1 MSSSGT
7 FASNVSDDILDRF
20 YSIPASTSAAVLPGL
35 THESTLA
42 VLEVLRDDFRTHHP
56 FINDIGFLKQV
67 PVDLRWVY
75 ATNGHL
81 FPVNLPIMYWQ
92 CMHSVARRNSSRMLI
107 TRRTFRNCYL
117 LQ

>member
-20 YSIPASTSAAVLPGL
+20 YLIPASTSAVVLPGL

-42 VLEVLRDDFRTHHP
+42 VLEVLRDDFKTHHP

-67 PVDLRWVY
+67 PVELRWVHT
-75 ATNGHL
+75 TNGNL
-81 FPVNLPIMYWQ
+81 FPVILPIMYWQ
-92 CMHSVARRNSSRMLI
+92 CMPSVARRNSSRML
-107 TRRTFRNCYL
+107 TRRTFRDCYL
-117 LQ
+117 FQ